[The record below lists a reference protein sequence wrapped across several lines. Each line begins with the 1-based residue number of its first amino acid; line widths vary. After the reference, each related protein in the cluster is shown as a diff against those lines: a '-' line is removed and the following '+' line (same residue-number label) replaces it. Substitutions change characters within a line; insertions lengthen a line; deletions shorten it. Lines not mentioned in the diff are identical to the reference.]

1 MKIQIKHKQLSKKNE
16 KKMQQK
22 KVSLIDIKQLVFFLV
37 KKKIIKRYKGKNFS

>member
-22 KVSLIDIKQLVFFLV
+22 MLFSLIDIIQLVFFW
-37 KKKIIKRYKGKNFS
+37 